1 MTKKFEVKFLEEA
14 KEFLDNLADKPREKI
29 IYNIRKAQLT
39 QDKELFKKLNDEIW
53 EFRTLYNKTHY
64 RLFAFW
70 DKIDKIDTIVIS
82 THGLIKK
89 TDKTPPRDIIKAER
103 LRNLYL
109 KQKKQKL

>member
-1 MTKKFEVKFLEEA
+1 MEEA

-39 QDKELFKKLNDEIW
+39 LDKELFKKLNDEIW

-89 TDKTPPRDIIKAER
+89 TDKTPPGDLIKAER

-109 KQKKQKL
+109 KQKNQK